1 MQKSLC
7 HVIRLVVVVI
17 AHLIAVLL
25 TICLST
31 DIDSFITDTNYL
43 HDYVSYP
50 IADMQNRYLF
60 TVIK

>member
-1 MQKSLC
+1 MQKSQC
-7 HVIRLVVVVI
+7 HVIRLVVVVVVVI

-43 HDYVSYP
+43 HDYV
-50 IADMQNRYLF
+50 ADMQNRYLF